1 MPRKKI
7 KVTLQANPRDDS
19 FIVKQVV
26 NSVRWIPGQNLTE
39 QEAKDLAASP
49 IEVVITAA
57 RA

>member
-26 NSVRWIPGQNLTE
+26 NSVRWIPGQNLTR
-39 QEAKDLAASP
+39 QEVKALTESP
-49 IEVVITAA
+49 IEVVVTG
-57 RA
+57 